1 MCCSII
7 FITYLINSITIYFLN
22 YFYNKYHTIIMKC
35 RCKRNC
41 IISRNEVLEDIQTRY
56 NPCSDCYTKKLKKSI
71 PIKRQLNLD
80 DVDKNYKKCTSC
92 NKRHIDTVMAHVLK
106 IMVENGFL
114 STTSSIRKVGTPLI
128 TPAVPLKTS
137 PYLPEKSLVLITQHT
152 DNKTSEKIYNSVPEI
167 KSVIKG
173 DINNTVGQLNENNGI
188 HNYKLQSGCDIRCD
202 IQKTDVGEICLYKP
216 QSKIHIE
223 YPKEE
228 SLKLKQVNEILN
240 KYDNPT
246 VLDAMCGAGTLGIYA
261 LLKNAKKV
269 HFNDIYDIAVD
280 TTETNLKLNNIPCDK
295 YEITQEDICNLSCT
309 NQRYDV
315 GLIDAFPG
323 VDTSGYETFLKKIC
337 KEIYII

>member
-1 MCCSII
+1 
-7 FITYLINSITIYFLN
+7 
-22 YFYNKYHTIIMKC
+22 MKC

-41 IISRNEVLEDIQTRY
+41 IISRNEILEDIQTRY

-106 IMVENGFL
+106 IMIENGFL

-173 DINNTVGQLNENNGI
+173 DINNTVG
-188 HNYKLQSGCDIRCD
+188 
-202 IQKTDVGEICLYKP
+202 
-216 QSKIHIE
+216 
-223 YPKEE
+223 
-228 SLKLKQVNEILN
+228 
-240 KYDNPT
+240 
-246 VLDAMCGAGTLGIYA
+246 
-261 LLKNAKKV
+261 
-269 HFNDIYDIAVD
+269 
-280 TTETNLKLNNIPCDK
+280 
-295 YEITQEDICNLSCT
+295 
-309 NQRYDV
+309 
-315 GLIDAFPG
+315 
-323 VDTSGYETFLKKIC
+323 
-337 KEIYII
+337 